1 MVDSEARLPRGR
13 IRFVAFDVDGTL
25 LRGDSI
31 CMGIAK
37 GIGRV
42 DRMSELEAGHILT
55 DVERGPAEIGSW
67 YLPLGRAAVESHL
80 ANLTIAPGADEGC
93 ELLREA
99 GIDLGLVSVT
109 WKFAVE
115 LFAARFGA
123 SSVAATGLDWK
134 TGEVDRF
141 GPDDKAPWLMA
152 YMTTHG
158 LDAIQVAAVGD
169 SPADLAMLRAAGVGY
184 YVGEADPDVE
194 GVVHRPSADIG
205 ELAAEILGL

>member
-1 MVDSEARLPRGR
+1 
-13 IRFVAFDVDGTL
+13 
-25 LRGDSI
+25 
-31 CMGIAK
+31 MGIAK

-42 DRMSELEAGHILT
+42 ERMSELEAGHILT

-67 YLPLGRAAVESHL
+67 YLPLGRAVVESHL
-80 ANLTIAPGADEGC
+80 ASLTIAPGADEGC

-99 GIDLGLVSVT
+99 GVDFGLVSVT

-123 SSVAATGLDWK
+123 SSVAATGLDWR

-141 GPDDKAPWLMA
+141 GPDDKAPWLTA
-152 YMTTHG
+152 YMATHE
-158 LDAIQVAAVGD
+158 LEAIQVAAVGD

-184 YVGEADPDVE
+184 YVGEPDPDIESVI
-194 GVVHRPSADIG
+194 HQPNADIR
-205 ELAAEILGL
+205 ELAAEILDL